1 LILRY
6 GDGILETRDSIS
18 IEILMI
24 EDNPGDVRLTRE
36 VLKDAKVHNRLV
48 AVKDGQEAMNYLY
61 KNDPYTDVIRPDLIL
76 LDLNLPRMSGFEIL
90 QKIKSDQGLKSIP
103 VVILTS
109 SQAEK
114 DILAGYEG
122 YANAYITK
130 PVSLDQFSRIVQAIE
145 GFWLEIVR
153 LPRQD

>member
-1 LILRY
+1 M
-6 GDGILETRDSIS
+6 GTRDSIS

-36 VLKDAKVHNRLV
+36 VLKDAKVHNRLM

-61 KNDPYTDVIRPDLIL
+61 KNAPYADVSRPDLIL
-76 LDLNLPRMSGFEIL
+76 LDLNLPRMSGLEIL
-90 QKIKSDQGLKSIP
+90 HKIKSDQGLKSIP

-153 LPRQD
+153 LPKQD